1 MESLVSK
8 QASTYFDMVPSS
20 SLRMGHKNECCL
32 SEGSEVVELKV
43 TPNVFSE
50 FNTPSYINGA

>member
-1 MESLVSK
+1 
-8 QASTYFDMVPSS
+8 MVPSS
-20 SLRMGHKNECCL
+20 SLRVSHKNECSL
-32 SEGSEVVELKV
+32 PEGSEVVQLKV